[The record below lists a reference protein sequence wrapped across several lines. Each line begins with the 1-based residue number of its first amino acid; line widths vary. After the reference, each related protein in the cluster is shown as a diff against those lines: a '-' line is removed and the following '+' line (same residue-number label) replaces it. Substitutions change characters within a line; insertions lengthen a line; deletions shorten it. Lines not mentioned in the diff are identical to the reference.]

1 MTAETPP
8 RGPKAGPGLE
18 KAVAQPTR
26 DPARLESVLESLV
39 FVADKPIT
47 ERQLA
52 KLSGR
57 PLPEVREAL
66 ARLEE
71 RYEGRG
77 VELQAVAGGYQF
89 RSAAANAAF
98 VRELVARRPVRL
110 TRAQLETLSIVS
122 YRQPVTR
129 PEVDEIRGV
138 DSGSALKVLS
148 ERGLLRVLGRKD
160 EPGRPLL
167 YGTSKLFLEFFGLK
181 SLGDLPT
188 LKEFTELSDES
199 RGIFERRMGEP
210 LDLAGVEAQ
219 AQAAE
224 AAAQEELLLGDE
236 AEDGDAEDEAPE
248 GQDTAA
254 DPAETTDGDDSDGD
268 DPDGDDSDE
277 DDD

>member
-1 MTAETPP
+1 M
-8 RGPKAGPGLE
+8 
-18 KAVAQPTR
+18 
-26 DPARLESVLESLV
+26 
-39 FVADKPIT
+39 
-47 ERQLA
+47 
-52 KLSGR
+52 
-57 PLPEVREAL
+57 
-66 ARLEE
+66 
-71 RYEGRG
+71 
-77 VELQAVAGGYQF
+77 
-89 RSAAANAAF
+89 
-98 VRELVARRPVRL
+98 RELVARRPVRL

-188 LKEFTELSDES
+188 LKEFTELSEES

-210 LDLAGVEAQ
+210 LDLAAVEAQ

-224 AAAQEELLLGDE
+224 AAAQEELLLDDDDADDE
-236 AEDGDAEDEAPE
+236 KDDAPPD
-248 GQDTAA
+248 AA
-254 DPAETTDGDDSDGD
+254 GSDDRDA
-268 DPDGDDSDE
+268 DE